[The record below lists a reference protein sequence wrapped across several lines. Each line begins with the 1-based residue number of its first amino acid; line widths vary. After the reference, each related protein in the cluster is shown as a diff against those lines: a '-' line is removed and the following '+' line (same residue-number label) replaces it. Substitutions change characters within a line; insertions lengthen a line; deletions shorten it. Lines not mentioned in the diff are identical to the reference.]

1 MIVLLQR
8 VSEAR
13 VVVDGRVT
21 GEIGAGL
28 LAFVCAEPGDL
39 GPVADRLLERVLGY
53 RVFSDQDGKMNR
65 SLIEVGGG
73 LLVVPQFTLAAD
85 TRKGLR
91 PGFSSAAPPALGRA
105 LFEHFLARA
114 KARHPK
120 VAAGVFGAHM
130 QVSLTNDGPVTIWLR
145 TEA

>member
-1 MIVLLQR
+1 VIALLQR

-28 LAFVCAEPGDL
+28 LAFVCAEPGDTE
-39 GPVADRLLERVLGY
+39 PVADRLLERVLGY

-120 VAAGVFGAHM
+120 VGAGVFGAHM

-145 TEA
+145 TDA